1 MTIYKP
7 VKQILNCEYIGT
19 YTAYGVSAIDT
30 ATNKEVAFMSDV
42 FLDEKSAENFTCVC
56 NKNKLDVIHLA
67 DVIDDFLC
75 GENVTNNHN
84 YIIQHK
90 F

>member
-1 MTIYKP
+1 MIIYKP
-7 VKQILNCEYIGT
+7 VKQILNREYIGT

-42 FLDEKSAENFTCVC
+42 FLDEKSANNFTCVC
-56 NKNKLDVIHLA
+56 NKNKLDVIQLA